1 MSFIVIYCTFFP
13 KSSLLF
19 TFKIILGA
27 YMVYCIE
34 RDNYTEELIFV
45 ARTAF
50 WIVMLQSV
58 QRQVHLNSTSQLV
71 PAL

>member
-1 MSFIVIYCTFFP
+1 
-13 KSSLLF
+13 
-19 TFKIILGA
+19 
-27 YMVYCIE
+27 MVYCIE